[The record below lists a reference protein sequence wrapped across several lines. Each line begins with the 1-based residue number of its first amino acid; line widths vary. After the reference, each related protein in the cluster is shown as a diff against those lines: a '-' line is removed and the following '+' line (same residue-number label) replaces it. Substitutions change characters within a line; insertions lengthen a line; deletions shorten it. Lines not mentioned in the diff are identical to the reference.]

1 MEELIISLKIS
12 DSKIINSLINFGI
25 FLFVAIILRLFITKI
40 LTRLTRLTKSD
51 VDDTIIDALK
61 NPIFYTFVIAGLKSS
76 LGHFK
81 IPESYDTN
89 IHNTLNT
96 FIVIFWMVAAI
107 RVIKSVAT
115 RGIKKV
121 FDMTGLSKDI
131 IPLIATFIRIAVFVA
146 ALMAIFS
153 IWSIDITP
161 LIASAGIASAVIA
174 FAAKDTI
181 ANFFGGISV
190 FLDKPYKIGDYIELD
205 SKERGEVVEIG
216 VRSTR
221 IKTRDD
227 ILISIPNSIIAN
239 SKIVNESAP
248 VENFRVRVP
257 IGVAYGSDIE
267 LVEKTLLE
275 ITKENENLL
284 DDPEPRVR
292 FRSFGDSALNFEL
305 LSWAIEPSLRG
316 KTIHDLNKA
325 IYHRFAE
332 LGIQI
337 PFPQRDLHI
346 IKPENKD
353 DGDNAKKEEAI

>member
-12 DSKIINSLINFGI
+12 DSKYINSLINFGF
-25 FLFVAIILRLFITKI
+25 FLVVAIIIRLIITKI
-40 LTRLTRLTKSD
+40 LFRITKLTKSD
-51 VDDTIIDALK
+51 VDDTIIDSLK
-61 NPIFYTFVIAGLKSS
+61 NPVFYTLIIIGIKSAM
-76 LGHFK
+76 GHFDIGDPFHK
-81 IPESYDTN
+81 N
-89 IHNTLNT
+89 IHNILNT

-107 RVIKSVAT
+107 RIIKAVAT

-131 IPLIATFIRIAVFVA
+131 IPLIATFVRIAVFVA
-146 ALMAIFS
+146 ALMAVFS
-153 IWSIDITP
+153 IWNIDITP

-248 VENFRVRVP
+248 VEKFRVRVP

-275 ITKENENLL
+275 ITYENENLVVE
-284 DDPEPRVR
+284 PEPRVR
-292 FRSFGDSALNFEL
+292 FRGFGDSALNFEL

-316 KTIHDLNKA
+316 KTIHELNKA

-332 LGIQI
+332 LSIQI

-346 IKPENKD
+346 IKPEEKP
-353 DGDNAKKEEAI
+353 KEDEESE

>member
-1 MEELIISLKIS
+1 MEELVLSLNIS
-12 DSKIINSLINFGI
+12 DSKLINSLINFGF
-25 FLFVAIILRLFITKI
+25 FLIIAIILRLVITKI

-51 VDDTIIDALK
+51 IDDTIIDALK
-61 NPIFYTFVIAGLKSS
+61 TPIFYTLILVGLISS
-76 LGHFK
+76 LGHFS
-81 IPESYDTN
+81 IPEPYDRN
-89 IHNTLNT
+89 IHNILNT
-96 FIVIFWMVAAI
+96 LIVIFWMVASI
-107 RVIKSVAT
+107 RIIKTVAT

-121 FDMTGLSKDI
+121 FDLTGLSKDI
-131 IPLIATFIRIAVFVA
+131 IPLIATFIRIAVFIA

-153 IWSIDITP
+153 IWHIDITP

-275 ITKENENLL
+275 ITDENENLL

-292 FRSFGDSALNFEL
+292 FRTFGDSSLNFEL
-305 LSWAIEPSLRG
+305 LAWAIEPSLRG
-316 KTIHDLNKA
+316 KTIHELNKV
-325 IYHRFAE
+325 IYHRFAK

-346 IKPENKD
+346 INPEKTDNDDKDKPQD
-353 DGDNAKKEEAI
+353 

>member
-1 MEELIISLKIS
+1 MEELIISLNIS
-12 DSKIINSLINFGI
+12 DSKNINALINFGFFI
-25 FLFVAIILRLFITKI
+25 VLAILLRLFITKI
-40 LTRLTRLTKSD
+40 LTRLTKLTKSD
-51 VDDTIIDALK
+51 LDDTIIDALK
-61 NPIFYTFVIAGLKSS
+61 SPVFYTFIIIGIESS
-76 LGHFK
+76 LSHFK
-81 IPESYDTN
+81 LPENYSKN
-89 IHNTLNT
+89 IHNILNT
-96 FIVIFWMVAAI
+96 IIVLFWMVGAI
-107 RVIKSVAT
+107 RIIKTVAT

-131 IPLIATFIRIAVFVA
+131 IPLIATFVRVAVFVS

-153 IWSIDITP
+153 IWNIDITP

-205 SKERGEVVEIG
+205 SRERGEVVEIG

-227 ILISIPNSIIAN
+227 IQISIPNSIIAN
-239 SKIVNESAP
+239 SKIINESAP
-248 VENFRVRVP
+248 IENFRVRVP

-267 LVEKTLLE
+267 LVEKILLE
-275 ITKENENLL
+275 ISLSNSNILHE
-284 DDPEPRVR
+284 PEPRVR
-292 FRSFGDSALNFEL
+292 FRSFGDSSLNFEL

-316 KTIHDLNKA
+316 KTIHELNTA
-325 IYHRFAE
+325 IYHRFNE
-332 LGIQI
+332 LGVQI

-346 IKPENKD
+346 IKPDKEDSSEK
-353 DGDNAKKEEAI
+353 GSKEEK